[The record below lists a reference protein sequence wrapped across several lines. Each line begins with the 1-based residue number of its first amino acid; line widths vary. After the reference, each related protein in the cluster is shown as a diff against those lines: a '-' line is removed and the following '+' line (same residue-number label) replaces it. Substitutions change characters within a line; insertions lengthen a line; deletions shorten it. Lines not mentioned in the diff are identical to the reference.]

1 MELTRTRPIKMF
13 VVLQAYGAYHKGD
26 RIQPTGLYRDML
38 LRKGLIAELKE
49 DLDVIGVDRLAHPPL
64 DRMIHMDRLSGT
76 PPLNNRKVQ
85 KR

>member
-13 VVLQAYGAYHKGD
+13 VVLQAYGAYRKGD

-38 LRKGLIAELKE
+38 LRKGLIAELKDE
-49 DLDVIGVDRLAHPPL
+49 TKEDRLVTPPN
-64 DRMIHMDRLSGT
+64 DRMIHIDRFGGT
-76 PPLNNRKVQ
+76 LHLNNRKAQ